1 MTAEPSNASTERILS
16 LLLLLTAG
24 EHTREDILTR
34 IAAYHRDGSPES
46 QRRMLDRDLATME
59 RAGICVSHKNGCYWV
74 SLSQFE
80 RTARRLSSEPMYPTA
95 LDRGLML
102 WIPRQPRSI
111 ENTI

>member
-1 MTAEPSNASTERILS
+1 MTTEPSNASTERILS
-16 LLLLLTAG
+16 LLLLLTVS

-59 RAGICVSHKNGCYWV
+59 RAAICVSHKNGRYWV

-80 RTARRLSSEPMYPTA
+80 QSARRLSSEPMHPTA

-102 WIPRQPRSI
+102 WIPRA
-111 ENTI
+111 